1 MSRILHPTD
10 FSPASRPAFARAIR
24 LARSDRAE
32 LVIAH
37 VLAPVLPVI
46 ADGYAVPP
54 DIYTKMEEAGRRY
67 GKKNLDKLVAKARKV
82 GVRARGLLLEGNA
95 QERIVSAAR
104 RQHADMIVMGT
115 HGRTGF
121 ARFVLGS
128 VASRVVAHAGCPVLT
143 VRGRG

>member
-1 MSRILHPTD
+1 MGTILHPTD
-10 FSPASRPAFARAIR
+10 FSAASKAAFAQALK
-24 LARSDRAE
+24 LAKADRAE

-37 VLAPVLPVI
+37 VLPPVLHAV
-46 ADGYAVPP
+46 DGYVVPM
-54 DIYTKMEEAGRRY
+54 DIYHKMDETSRRY
-67 GKKNLDKLVAKARKV
+67 AQKGLKRLLAKARKL

-95 QERIVSAAR
+95 QERIVAAAR

-128 VASRVVAHAGCPVLT
+128 VAGRVVAHAGCPVMT

>member
-1 MSRILHPTD
+1 MSRILYPTD
-10 FSPASRPAFARAIR
+10 FSPASRAAFARALK
-24 LARSDRAE
+24 LAKTDRAE

-37 VLAPVLPVI
+37 VLPPVLPAT
-46 ADGYAVPP
+46 ADGYAVPASTYRK
-54 DIYTKMEEAGRRY
+54 IEESSRRY
-67 GKKNLDKLVAKARKV
+67 AQKGLNRLIAKARRL

-95 QERIVSAAR
+95 QERIVAAAR

-128 VASRVVAHAGCPVLT
+128 VAGRVVAHAGCPVLT

>member
-1 MSRILHPTD
+1 MGTILHPTD
-10 FSPASRPAFARAIR
+10 FSAASKAAFARALK
-24 LARSDRAE
+24 LAKADRAE

-37 VLAPVLPVI
+37 VLPPVLHAV
-46 ADGYAVPP
+46 DGYVVPA
-54 DIYTKMEEAGRRY
+54 DIYHKMDETSRRY
-67 GKKNLDKLVAKARKV
+67 AQKGLKRLLEKARKL

-95 QERIVSAAR
+95 QERIVAAAR

-128 VASRVVAHAGCPVLT
+128 VAGRVVAHAGCPVMT

>member
-1 MSRILHPTD
+1 MGTILHPTD
-10 FSPASRPAFARAIR
+10 FSAASKAAFARALK
-24 LARSDRAE
+24 LAKADRAE

-37 VLAPVLPVI
+37 VLPPVLHAV
-46 ADGYAVPP
+46 DGYVVPT
-54 DIYTKMEEAGRRY
+54 DIYHKMDETSRRY
-67 GKKNLDKLVAKARKV
+67 AQKGLKRLLAKARKL

-95 QERIVSAAR
+95 QERIVAAAR

-128 VASRVVAHAGCPVLT
+128 VAGRVVAHAGCPVMT